1 MRKLLKFILSLMV
14 ATPTSISLVACGGA
28 VYPVHK
34 KDLKS
39 LSDNLDITT
48 LDNNVKVFKVE
59 LINKLRKKH
68 FQIYN

>member
-1 MRKLLKFILSLMV
+1 MRKLLRFILSLMV

-34 KDLKS
+34 KDLKG